1 MKLKHCYALER
12 LQKIQDF
19 LMSATSQPTIW
30 NGKEY
35 TTPWKFLEA
44 TGNSQTL
51 LDELKQLIVEIGAER
66 VLQVYF
72 YANTDPFSHVKQVAN
87 SLPVHDLYRIRV
99 FGESDTLPVVWVDEE
114 PLPAS
119 NLEWETQQSQLTVV
133 VTNASVKLFYY
144 YQTKYYYYETK

>member
-1 MKLKHCYALER
+1 MELKYCYAQER
-12 LQKIQDF
+12 LQKIQNF
-19 LMSATSQPTIW
+19 LLSATPQPTAN

-35 TTPWKFLEA
+35 TTPWNFLEA
-44 TGNSQTL
+44 TGKSQAL
-51 LDELKQLIVEIGAER
+51 LDELEQLTEEIGAER
-66 VLQVYF
+66 VLQVYSSV
-72 YANTDPFSHVKQVAN
+72 NTDPFIHVRQVAH

-119 NLEWETQQSQLTVV
+119 NLEWEVHQSQLTIV

-144 YQTKYYYYETK
+144 YQTK